1 MNNLTAK
8 TYNSGFHEA
17 HDTYNALS
25 AASDG
30 NIYYVLSS
38 DQIHVGGKM
47 YLYDPKKDE
56 TEFLGDLT
64 EICGENNQ
72 MSIPQGK
79 SHVRFYER
87 NGKLYFSTH
96 VGYYE
101 LINGMDRLPVN
112 PPSGYKLYPGGRIL
126 SYDMK
131 TKEFESLALIP
142 NGEGMVS
149 MTMDCDRGHVF
160 GISWPK
166 GNFIHY
172 DIDKNEL
179 KDLGLTSGT
188 GESGEPGDDFRSL
201 CRSLVVDPADGI
213 VYFSTSKGD
222 IFSYNPEKF
231 KIDILEDV
239 NLRLDYFGKYD
250 PSRPGSMGYNWREI
264 FWYKPEGLAYGV
276 HGNSGYLF
284 KFDPQKSLVE
294 LIRRITSEPS
304 AKSGMFDQ
312 FSYGYLGFQLG
323 PDGETIYYLTGGP
336 IYIHGKRVNGQSEI
350 AKGGAKGLENLH
362 LITYNIPDD
371 IYIDHGPIFYQNG
384 DRPLYVNS
392 IAIGKGGEVY
402 ALARITENEHT
413 RTDLIKIADPF
424 KKIKS

>member
-1 MNNLTAK
+1 MNYLTAK

-64 EICGENNQ
+64 EICGENDL

-126 SYDMK
+126 FYDMK

-149 MTMDCDRGHVF
+149 MTMDCDRGNIF

-172 DIDKNEL
+172 NIDKNEFKNL
-179 KDLGLTSGT
+179 DNTT
-188 GESGEPGDDFRSL
+188 EP
-201 CRSLVVDPADGI
+201 
-213 VYFSTSKGD
+213 
-222 IFSYNPEKF
+222 
-231 KIDILEDV
+231 
-239 NLRLDYFGKYD
+239 
-250 PSRPGSMGYNWREI
+250 
-264 FWYKPEGLAYGV
+264 
-276 HGNSGYLF
+276 
-284 KFDPQKSLVE
+284 
-294 LIRRITSEPS
+294 
-304 AKSGMFDQ
+304 
-312 FSYGYLGFQLG
+312 
-323 PDGETIYYLTGGP
+323 
-336 IYIHGKRVNGQSEI
+336 
-350 AKGGAKGLENLH
+350 
-362 LITYNIPDD
+362 
-371 IYIDHGPIFYQNG
+371 
-384 DRPLYVNS
+384 
-392 IAIGKGGEVY
+392 
-402 ALARITENEHT
+402 
-413 RTDLIKIADPF
+413 
-424 KKIKS
+424 